1 MNYKEI
7 AAFTKRRTV
16 KPLPPSGFDGG
27 QNPQHLQ
34 SQEDTMPHH
43 YKKERNAMNETIHAE
58 FF

>member
-16 KPLPPSGFDGG
+16 KPLPPSGFEGG
-27 QNPQHLQ
+27 HHQSQV

>member
-1 MNYKEI
+1 MNYREI

-16 KPLPPSGFDGG
+16 KPLPPSGFETGG
-27 QNPQHLQ
+27 HQ
-34 SQEDTMPHH
+34 SQEDLMPPHH